1 MTDVEVRTV
10 PTASENMLKKSSNS
24 GLPLPL
30 RMKGKGSRVRSK
42 SESYHI
48 RGRGNEV
55 GNSDKPINGVV
66 MVRAAK
72 EKNDRKPKNM
82 KGNGN
87 PKKGGAGGKGT
98 WGKAGQIYDSEEFDD
113 PDDPNYDPDNVRTV
127 DVVLHEIPSDLTS
140 PEFDKLATPIFLEY
154 YNHLMTWEVAASLSE
169 LNITHLKHRV
179 VYLAI
184 SLAMEKKGGQ
194 RELTSVLLSALYG
207 DKVLNASDFE
217 FGYQSLMNSLADLK
231 LDTPDAAVVL
241 GQFMARSVADDCL
254 RPCYIKEHLERA
266 CDDARVSL
274 ERAHRLLGMKHGIVR
289 LDTIWGY
296 GGGIRPVKML
306 VKEIALLIK
315 EYLSSNDFKE
325 AERCITDLDVPH
337 FHHEIVYE
345 AVVIA
350 IEDGSHKT
358 TATIVSLLKHLFGDN
373 IITEDQMNAGFER
386 IFVSMD
392 DLVLDTPRAFKHMD
406 TVLEMCCRADIIPL
420 WLRQKAPSRGRKR
433 FVSEGDFSM
442 STKSLMVNRNGC
454 AADHID
460 ENVAH

>member
-1 MTDVEVRTV
+1 MTDIEMNGPITV
-10 PTASENMLKKSSNS
+10 PTASENMMKKSQNS
-24 GLPLPL
+24 ELPAPL
-30 RMKGKGSRVRSK
+30 RMKGKSNRQRSK

-48 RGRGNEV
+48 RSGRAGEAEKANMAMM
-55 GNSDKPINGVV
+55 KP
-66 MVRAAK
+66 MK
-72 EKNDRKPKNM
+72 ERNDRKPKNG

-87 PKKGGAGGKGT
+87 PKKNGAGGKGT
-98 WGKAGQIYDSEEFDD
+98 WGKPGQLYDTEESDD
-113 PDDPNYDPDNVRTV
+113 PEDPNYDPETMQTN
-127 DVVLHEIPSDLTS
+127 DVILHEIPSDLTS
-140 PEFDKLATPIFLEY
+140 AEFDKLVTPIILEY
-154 YNHLMTWEVAASLSE
+154 YNHLMTYEVATSLCE

-179 VYLAI
+179 VYLSI
-184 SLAMEKKGGQ
+184 SLAMEKKGAQ
-194 RELTSVLLSALYG
+194 RELTSVLLASLFG
-207 DKVLNASDFE
+207 EKILSASDFE
-217 FGYQSLMNSLADLK
+217 FGYQALMNSLGDLK
-231 LDTPDAAVVL
+231 LDTPDASVVL

-266 CDDARVSL
+266 SAEARVSL
-274 ERAHRLLGMKHGIVR
+274 DRAHRLLGMKHGIVR

-306 VKEIALLIK
+306 VKEISLLIK

-345 AVVIA
+345 AVVMA

-358 TATIVSLLKHLFGDN
+358 TATIVSLLKHLFGDS

-386 IFVSMD
+386 VFASMD

-442 STKSLMVNRNGC
+442 SSKSLFVPQNGC
-454 AADHID
+454 ASDHID
-460 ENVAH
+460 ENMAH

>member
-1 MTDVEVRTV
+1 MEVRMI
-10 PTASENMLKKSSNS
+10 PTASENMMKKSNN
-24 GLPLPL
+24 GDLPAPL
-30 RMKGKGSRVRSK
+30 RMKGKGNRVRSK

-48 RGRGNEV
+48 RGRLQTADDG
-55 GNSDKPINGVV
+55 GKSNGVGV
-66 MVRAAK
+66 VVKATK
-72 EKNDRKPKNM
+72 ERNDRKPKNL

-98 WGKAGQIYDSEEFDD
+98 WGKPGQIYDSAESDD
-113 PDDPNYDPDNVRTV
+113 PDDPNYDPEHIRTD

-140 PEFDKLATPIFLEY
+140 SEFDKLCTPIFLEY
-154 YNHLMTWEVAASLSE
+154 FNHVLTGEVAASLCE

-179 VYLAI
+179 VYLSI
-184 SLAMEKKGGQ
+184 TLAMEKKGAQ

-207 DKVLNASDFE
+207 HRILSASDFE
-217 FGYQSLMNSLADLK
+217 FGYQALMNSLSDLK
-231 LDTPDAAVVL
+231 LDTPDACVVL

-254 RPCYIKEHLERA
+254 RPCYISEHLEHA
-266 CDDARVSL
+266 SEDARVSL
-274 ERAHRLLGMKHGIVR
+274 QRAHRLLGMKHGIVR

-325 AERCITDLDVPH
+325 AERCIIDLDVPH

-350 IEDGSHKT
+350 IEEGSDKT
-358 TATIVSLLKHLFGDN
+358 IQKVVNFLKHLYGDTM
-373 IITEDQMNAGFER
+373 ITEDQMNAGFER
-386 IFVSMD
+386 VFASMD

-406 TVLEMCCRADIIPL
+406 NILEMCCRGGIIPL

-442 STKSLMVNRNGC
+442 SSKSLMLHPNGC
-454 AADHID
+454 AKDHID
-460 ENVAH
+460 ENLPQ

>member
-1 MTDVEVRTV
+1 MADVEVSSV
-10 PTASENMLKKSSNS
+10 PTASENMLKKSNNSN
-24 GLPLPL
+24 LPLPL
-30 RMKGKGSRVRSK
+30 RMKGKSNRVRSK

-48 RGRGNEV
+48 RARGNEV
-55 GNSDKPINGVV
+55 SNSENGLLVK
-66 MVRAAK
+66 AAK
-72 EKNDRKPKNM
+72 EKNDRKPKNL
-82 KGNGN
+82 KGNGH

-98 WGKAGQIYDSEEFDD
+98 WGKPGQIYDTEESDD
-113 PDDPNYDPDNVRTV
+113 PDDPNYDTEN
-127 DVVLHEIPSDLTS
+127 DVILHEIPSDLTS

-154 YNHLMTWEVAASLSE
+154 YNHLMTWEVAASLNE
-169 LNITHLKHRV
+169 LNITHLKHRI

-184 SLAMEKKGGQ
+184 SLAMEKKGAQ
-194 RELTSVLLSALYG
+194 RELTSILLSALYG
-207 DKVLNASDFE
+207 EKVLSASDFE

-266 CDDARVSL
+266 SADARVSL

-386 IFVSMD
+386 VFASMD

-442 STKSLMVNRNGC
+442 SSKSLMVHPNGC
-454 AADHID
+454 AADYID

>member
-1 MTDVEVRTV
+1 MADVEVRTV

-24 GLPLPL
+24 DLPLPL

-48 RGRGNEV
+48 RGRNEV
-55 GNSDKPINGVV
+55 ASSDTPTANGVV
-66 MVRAAK
+66 MVKAAK
-72 EKNDRKPKNM
+72 EKNDRKPKNL

-98 WGKAGQIYDSEEFDD
+98 WGKPGQIYDTEESDD
-113 PDDPNYDPDNVRTV
+113 PDDPNYDPESLRTD

-140 PEFDKLATPIFLEY
+140 PEFDKLATPIFQEY
-154 YNHLMTWEVAASLSE
+154 YNHLMTWEVAASLGE

-184 SLAMEKKGGQ
+184 SLAMEKKGAQ
-194 RELTSVLLSALYG
+194 RELTSVLLSNLYG
-207 DKVLNASDFE
+207 DKVLSASDFE

-266 CDDARVSL
+266 SEEARVSL

-345 AVVIA
+345 AVVLS
-350 IEDGSHKT
+350 IEEGSHKT
-358 TATIVSLLKHLFGDN
+358 TNTIVSLLKHLFGDN

-386 IFVSMD
+386 VFASMD

-433 FVSEGDFSM
+433 FVSEGDFTM
-442 STKSLMVNRNGC
+442 NTKSLMSNHNKC
-454 AADHID
+454 APDHID
-460 ENVAH
+460 ENLAH